1 MKEIKLA
8 IIGVGAR
15 GDMLLT
21 DAILPQKR
29 CAVTAVCDIYRDR
42 AEKSANDVKETDGN
56 MPAIYTDYR
65 EAIDDVNVNTVV
77 ISAAWEAHVEIAVY
91 AMRAG
96 KTVALEVG
104 GAYCVEDCW
113 TLVNTY
119 EETKTP
125 FMFLENCCYGRR
137 EMMVLNMVQ
146 KGVFGEIVHCAGGY
160 QHDLR
165 EEVSFGI
172 EKRHYR
178 LRNYL
183 TRNCENYPTHELGPI
198 AKVLGINHGN
208 RMLSLSSFA
217 SKSCGLHE
225 YIMKN
230 KSDDELLKNAH
241 FNQGDII
248 TTVISCANGETI
260 TITLDTTLPRFYS
273 RNFTVRGTK
282 GMYEEATDSV
292 FMDTEE
298 CRKHDFDW
306 RKECGGNADKYT
318 KEYEHPVWK
327 KFIEDGIQGSHDGM
341 DWLEFKAFFDC
352 IEKDEP
358 MPIDVYDAAS
368 WMVITA
374 LSEMSI
380 AQGGAPVSIPDFT
393 RGKWAYE
400 TKYLKK

>member
-29 CAVTAVCDIYRDR
+29 CTVTAVCDVYRDR
-42 AEKSANDVKETDGN
+42 AEKSANDVKEADGN
-56 MPAIYTDYR
+56 TPAIYTDYKK
-65 EAIDDVNVNTVV
+65 AIDDENVNAVV

-146 KGVFGEIVHCAGGY
+146 KGVFGEIVHCDGGY

-165 EEVSFGI
+165 EEISFGI

-198 AKVLGINHGN
+198 ARILGINHGN

-225 YIMKN
+225 YILKN
-230 KSDDELLKNAH
+230 KADDELLKNAH
-241 FNQGDII
+241 FNQGDIV
-248 TTVISCANGETI
+248 TTVITCANGETI
-260 TITLDTTLPRFYS
+260 AMKLDTTLPRFYS

-306 RKECGGNADKYT
+306 RKECGGNADEYA

-341 DWLEFKAFFDC
+341 DWLEFKAFFDA

-400 TKYLKK
+400 SKYLKK